1 MATASNPATE
11 TSGGQSARAWP
22 GYNTI
27 WRWHFYAGL
36 LCLPFILW
44 LPVTGAIYLFKPQ
57 IESWLDQQYEQLA
70 VTGVRAEPSAH
81 VAAALAAVPGTVLNS
96 YILPETP
103 QSAVRV
109 LVGRDGELTRV
120 YVHPETLAIL
130 KQEREDRR
138 LMRML
143 FHLHGEL
150 MLGNPGSMVVELA
163 ASWTI
168 IMIITGLY
176 LWWPRTAQGLA
187 GIVYPRLA
195 CSGRTFWRDL
205 HAVTGLWV
213 SFFVLFLLVSGLPW
227 AKFWGSTLKDIRQLG
242 SATVVR
248 LDWSTGRSSEIAE
261 RVEMN
266 TPANAPA
273 GHEHHKHEHGAAP
286 PAPRSND
293 YSVVNRLAAVTQ
305 QLQLAAPVLISPP
318 SQRSPDWTARS
329 DGQNRI
335 LNVKLVFDAASGTI
349 KSRRDFAD
357 SPLLDRI
364 IGIAVSAHEGQLFGW
379 PNQLLGLLTA
389 IGLVLMAVSS
399 FIMWWRRRAP
409 GTLGAPPATQAKPRS
424 SFAPVATI
432 VMLALLLPLFGLSA
446 IVVAAVERWIL
457 RRIPRVC
464 NFLGLGAVP
473 AQHPN

>member
-1 MATASNPATE
+1 
-11 TSGGQSARAWP
+11 
-22 GYNTI
+22 
-27 WRWHFYAGL
+27 
-36 LCLPFILW
+36 LW

-57 IESWLDQQYEQLA
+57 IEAWLDQPYEQLA
-70 VTGVRAEPSAH
+70 VTGARAEPSAH
-81 VAAALAAVPGTVLNS
+81 VAAALASVPGTVLNS

-109 LVGRDGELTRV
+109 LVGKDRELTRV
-120 YVHPETLAIL
+120 YVHPETLEIL
-130 KQEREDRR
+130 KHEREDRR

-150 MLGNPGSMVVELA
+150 LLGNPGSMVVELA

-176 LWWPRTAQGLA
+176 LWWPRNSKGLA
-187 GIVYPRLA
+187 GIVYPRLGR
-195 CSGRTFWRDL
+195 SGRIFWRDL

-227 AKFWGSTLKDIRQLG
+227 AKFWGSTLKDIRQFG

-266 TPANAPA
+266 TPAVVAA
-273 GHEHHKHEHGAAP
+273 GHEYHNHEHAASQP
-286 PAPRSND
+286 PPRSND
-293 YSVVNRLAAVTQ
+293 YSIVNQLVAVTQ
-305 QLQLAAPVLISPP
+305 SLQLAAPVLISPP
-318 SQRSPDWTARS
+318 SKRSPDWTARS
-329 DGQNRI
+329 DGQNRM
-335 LNVKLVFDAASGTI
+335 LNVKLVFDGTHGTI

-357 SPLLDRI
+357 TPLLDRI

-379 PNQLLGLLTA
+379 PNQLLGLFTA
-389 IGLVLMAVSS
+389 IGLILMAVSS

-409 GTLGAPPATQAKPRS
+409 GTLGAPPATQAKPHS
-424 SFAPVATI
+424 SIGLIAT
-432 VMLALLLPLFGLSA
+432 VMALAILLPLFGLSA
-446 IVVAAVERWIL
+446 IAVAAVERWVL
-457 RRIPRVC
+457 RGIPPVRE
-464 NFLGLGAVP
+464 FLGLNNVA
-473 AQHPN
+473 A

>member
-1 MATASNPATE
+1 VHPATLE
-11 TSGGQSARAWP
+11 
-22 GYNTI
+22 
-27 WRWHFYAGL
+27 
-36 LCLPFILW
+36 
-44 LPVTGAIYLFKPQ
+44 
-57 IESWLDQQYEQLA
+57 
-70 VTGVRAEPSAH
+70 
-81 VAAALAAVPGTVLNS
+81 
-96 YILPETP
+96 
-103 QSAVRV
+103 
-109 LVGRDGELTRV
+109 
-120 YVHPETLAIL
+120 IL

-176 LWWPRTAQGLA
+176 LWWPRNAQGLA
-187 GIVYPRLA
+187 GIVYPRLGR
-195 CSGRTFWRDL
+195 SGRTFWRDL

-227 AKFWGSTLKDIRQLG
+227 AKFWGSTLKDIRQFG
-242 SATVVR
+242 SATIVR
-248 LDWSTGRSSEIAE
+248 QDWSTGRSTEIAE

-266 TPANAPA
+266 TRA
-273 GHEHHKHEHGAAP
+273 AAP
-286 PAPRSND
+286 PGHEQHNHDHAASPSSPRKND
-293 YSVVNRLAAVTQ
+293 YSVVNQLVAVTQ
-305 QLQLAAPVLISPP
+305 PLQLAAPVLISPP
-318 SQRSPDWTARS
+318 SKRSPDWTARS
-329 DGQNRI
+329 DGQNRL
-335 LNVKLVFDAASGTI
+335 LNVKLVFDGTNGTI

-357 SPLLDRI
+357 TPLLDRI

-379 PNQLLGLLTA
+379 PNQLLGLFTA

-399 FIMWWRRRAP
+399 AIMWWRRRAP
-409 GTLGAPPATQAKPRS
+409 GTLGAPPATQATPRS

-457 RRIPRVC
+457 RRIPAARD
-464 NFLGLGAVP
+464 FLGLGGAP
-473 AQHPN
+473 A